1 MFLFDDILSNVGL
14 LSTATP
20 DNGIPEGPDMGLVL
34 CSGLPLID
42 LHIVLSR
49 GQLLIIAFL
58 VSALAFAMFSHVDT
72 YRPWYIFPSILAAL
86 LSFYSSWPQQLFSA
100 TVLKFNPAPTN
111 PHVIHERTRV
121 SYLGTTENGVE
132 QFESIFYA
140 EDTSGPNRFMPP
152 MPYAPPSGTF
162 VDVTALGAACPQGLG
177 PAALPFTS
185 PVTNVSENCL
195 SLRVARPAGVN
206 ASAKLP
212 VLVWIHGGML
222 MAKCSMQELRWR

>member
-1 MFLFDDILSNVGL
+1 
-14 LSTATP
+14 
-20 DNGIPEGPDMGLVL
+20 
-34 CSGLPLID
+34 
-42 LHIVLSR
+42 
-49 GQLLIIAFL
+49 
-58 VSALAFAMFSHVDT
+58 MFSHVDT

-185 PVTNVSENCL
+185 PVTNSASRKARRRQCL
-195 SLRVARPAGVN
+195 SKATSVGLDTWRYVDGQVFNARIEMA
-206 ASAKLP
+206 L
-212 VLVWIHGGML
+212 ML
-222 MAKCSMQELRWR
+222 